1 MNDNINQSPKRL
13 AVKLSNTAERL
24 VKQGHPWIFSDSIT
38 KINKEGT
45 TGDLA
50 ILFDVRNNQ
59 PYAIGL
65 YDANSPIRIK
75 VISFGKAAIDTN
87 FFNENIKKA
96 YKIRQPLLKTNTN
109 SYRLIYGENDSFP
122 SLIADVYNRVLVI
135 KLYSGIW
142 FPYFEMIYPHLL
154 SISKTNIL
162 VLRLSRNLIR
172 GATPGFS
179 DGMIIQGTLDDE
191 TIPFVEH
198 GVHFSANVIK
208 GHKTGYFLDH
218 RHNRKRVGQLAR
230 GKSVLDIFSYAGG
243 FSVHAL
249 VGGAT
254 EVTSLDV
261 SRQALELAQKN
272 AKLNSHTGIHT
283 ILEGDAFEKMQTLIH
298 QKKTFDLVIVDP
310 PSFAKRASEIDIALK
325 SYKRLTRLAV
335 QLVSKKGILLMASCS
350 SRISV
355 IQFFETVE
363 GVLSTSKRSWKQ
375 FDQTFHDIDHP
386 VSFPE
391 GAYLKCGYYRL
402 GD

>member
-75 VISFGKAAIDTN
+75 VISFGKAAM
-87 FFNENIKKA
+87 
-96 YKIRQPLLKTNTN
+96 
-109 SYRLIYGENDSFP
+109 
-122 SLIADVYNRVLVI
+122 IADVYNRVLVI

-154 SISKTNIL
+154 SISKTNVI

-172 GATPGFS
+172 GATHGFV
-179 DGMIIQGTLDDE
+179 DGMVIQGTLDDE

-249 VGGAT
+249 VGGAK

-310 PSFAKRASEIDIALK
+310 PSFAKRASEIA
-325 SYKRLTRLAV
+325 
-335 QLVSKKGILLMASCS
+335 
-350 SRISV
+350 
-355 IQFFETVE
+355 
-363 GVLSTSKRSWKQ
+363 
-375 FDQTFHDIDHP
+375 
-386 VSFPE
+386 
-391 GAYLKCGYYRL
+391 
-402 GD
+402 